1 MYNYRLVIIIVYYY
15 YSIMS
20 TKIRRPVKKI
30 YNLLIYI
37 GIVRA
42 WFYRPSRTAT
52 VLIHLLLGL
61 TRTQA
66 RIPREFHADLIRS

>member
-1 MYNYRLVIIIVYYY
+1 MMYNYRLVIIIVYYY
-15 YSIMS
+15 YSTVSIE
-20 TKIRRPVKKI
+20 IRRLVNKI
-30 YNLLIYI
+30 YTLLIYI

-52 VLIHLLLGL
+52 VLIHRLLGL

-66 RIPREFHADLIRS
+66 RIPCEYTRIQ